1 MAHFEIIMNFDVKNK
16 PQFGQAIFRGNT
28 VRATLDRIDCN
39 FPPHFQVRYLCLEQ
53 IRFFS
58 LYRQWAIQG

>member
-28 VRATLDRIDCN
+28 VRAANNTVDSD
-39 FPPHFQVRYLCLEQ
+39 P
-53 IRFFS
+53 
-58 LYRQWAIQG
+58 A